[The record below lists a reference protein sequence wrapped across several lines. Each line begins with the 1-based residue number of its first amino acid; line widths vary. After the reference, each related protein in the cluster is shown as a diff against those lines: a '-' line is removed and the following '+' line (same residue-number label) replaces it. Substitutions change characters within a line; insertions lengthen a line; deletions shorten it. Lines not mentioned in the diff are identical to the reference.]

1 MEGVAS
7 LLLGKGEFYC
17 FRRCKNT
24 AVFLNVNR
32 KMGMAK
38 KKHIPFVEVG
48 RLEGAKNS
56 EVGENLPGVVLSA
69 NFKIGLSI

>member
-1 MEGVAS
+1 
-7 LLLGKGEFYC
+7 
-17 FRRCKNT
+17 
-24 AVFLNVNR
+24 
-32 KMGMAK
+32 MGMAK